1 MLRAPAW
8 SVLFCLT
15 ASLHSQSFSDQP
27 PGVVGG
33 GRGAVEVRKTSV
45 QAEIVDGV
53 ATTTI
58 RQVLGNRSDRE
69 AEGWWMLPLPKN
81 SVADGFT
88 MTVGDKELAG
98 EVLAA
103 DQARAVYERI
113 VRQRRDPGLLE
124 FVGDGLLRARVFP
137 IPARG
142 EVAVTVRLRQV
153 LTPTGGLYEW
163 SWPLRATRLGDSPAG
178 VLGVAV
184 SIRSQ
189 TPLSMVT
196 TPNGGAAVVRDG
208 EHAATV
214 SWEDAPGKSEDPR
227 VLFGLREQEFGL
239 HLLTHRKAGEPGWFT
254 LMLAPKHG
262 DLAVEQLPRR
272 CVQLVID
279 TSGSMSGPKILQAK
293 AAVRAFLAS
302 LRPTDCFQVA
312 TFAHT
317 TTTFFPAPVP
327 ADAEHVA
334 AAVAKVESL
343 TASGGTNLCSAL
355 ELAFLGPESCPDAK
369 SFVHQLVFVTDGEP
383 TVGVTSPQQI
393 LARAREADRHGLAV
407 FALGVGTAIDVPLLD
422 DLALQHRGAR
432 DFVDDDESIEVKVSA
447 LCRKIGQ
454 PALQDVEVRCDGAD
468 TFEMLPTR
476 VRDVFCGDVV
486 HVVGRYRGHGEHKV
500 VVTGTQNGERREFVF
515 PVLFPEERGEHA
527 FVAAVWARQHV
538 TALLRELR
546 VQGAKQELVDEVR
559 RLSLAYGIVTPLTSQ
574 LILEEE
580 MRLGG
585 ASLLPGGGGGRSG
598 GPAGP
603 STGGPAGPSTGG
615 PAGPSTG
622 GPAGPS
628 TGGPAAGFGGS
639 RTGAEAVRR
648 SRAQDDVGL
657 RDGVDQ
663 AEGVRRAG
671 GRTFLR
677 VGRDLVEQGLPADWE
692 KQAET
697 VEAYS
702 DAYFELMRNAPEL
715 REILA
720 LGDRLVFRH
729 GRRVLRV
736 RSADEASPPPK

>member
-1 MLRAPAW
+1 MLRAPVW
-8 SVLFCLT
+8 SVLFSLA
-15 ASLHSQSFSDQP
+15 ASLSAQSFSVDP
-27 PGVVGG
+27 PGTGPVGG
-33 GRGAVEVRKTSV
+33 GGGAVEVRKTSV

-103 DQARAVYERI
+103 DSARAIYERI

-163 SWPLRATRLGDSPAG
+163 SWPRRATRLGDSQSG

-196 TPNGGAAVVRDG
+196 TPNGGASVVREG
-208 EHAATV
+208 EHAATL

-239 HLLTHRKAGEPGWFT
+239 HLLAHRNAGEPGWFT
-254 LMLAPKHG
+254 LMLAPKQG
-262 DLAVEQLPRR
+262 DLSAEQLPRR
-272 CVQLVID
+272 FVQLVVD

-312 TFAHT
+312 TFAHA
-317 TTTFFPAPVP
+317 TTTFFPTPVP
-327 ADAEHVA
+327 ADSEHLAEA
-334 AAVAKVESL
+334 MAKVDSL

-355 ELAFLGPESCPDAK
+355 ELAFLGPETCPDAK
-369 SFVHQLVFVTDGEP
+369 AFVHQLVFVTDGEP

-432 DFVDDDESIEVKVSA
+432 DFVDDEESIEVKVSA

-454 PALQDVEVRCDGAD
+454 PALQDVEVRCDGVD
-468 TFEMLPTR
+468 VFEMLPTR
-476 VRDVFCGDVV
+476 VRDVFRGDVV

-515 PVLFPEERGEHA
+515 PVHFPEVHGEHA

-546 VQGAKQELVDEVR
+546 VQGAKKELVDEVR
-559 RLSLAYGIVTPLTSQ
+559 RLSLAYGIVTPWTSQ

-585 ASLLPGGGGGRSG
+585 SSLQPGGGGGR
-598 GPAGP
+598 
-603 STGGPAGPSTGG
+603 TGGPAGPSTGG

-622 GPAGPS
+622 GPGGPS
-628 TGGPAAGFGGS
+628 TGGPPLAGFGGV
-639 RTGAEAVRR
+639 RTGAEAVRG

-657 RDGVDQ
+657 RDGGDQ
-663 AEGVRRAG
+663 GEGVRRAG
-671 GRTFLR
+671 GRTFLL

-702 DAYFELMRNAPEL
+702 DAYFELMRSAPEL

-729 GRRVLRV
+729 GQRVVRV
-736 RSADEASPPPK
+736 RPTDVPPPPTK

>member
-1 MLRAPAW
+1 MLRAPVW
-8 SVLFCLT
+8 SVLFSLA
-15 ASLHSQSFSDQP
+15 ASLSAQSFSVDP
-27 PGVVGG
+27 PGTGPVGG
-33 GRGAVEVRKTSV
+33 GGGAVEVRKTSV

-103 DQARAVYERI
+103 DSARAIYERI

-163 SWPLRATRLGDSPAG
+163 SWPRRATRLGDSQSG

-196 TPNGGAAVVRDG
+196 TPNGGASVVREG
-208 EHAATV
+208 EHAATL

-239 HLLTHRKAGEPGWFT
+239 HLLAHRNAGEPGWFT
-254 LMLAPKHG
+254 LMLAPKQG
-262 DLAVEQLPRR
+262 DLSAEQLPRR
-272 CVQLVID
+272 FVQLVVD

-312 TFAHT
+312 TFAHA
-317 TTTFFPAPVP
+317 TTTFFPTPVP
-327 ADAEHVA
+327 ADSEHLA
-334 AAVAKVESL
+334 AAMAKVDSL

-355 ELAFLGPESCPDAK
+355 ELAFLGPETCPDAK
-369 SFVHQLVFVTDGEP
+369 AFVHQLVFVTDGEP

-432 DFVDDDESIEVKVSA
+432 DFVDDEESIEVKVSA

-454 PALQDVEVRCDGAD
+454 PALQDVEVRCDGVDA
-468 TFEMLPTR
+468 FEMLPTR
-476 VRDVFCGDVV
+476 VRDVFRGDVV

-515 PVLFPEERGEHA
+515 PVHFPEVHGEHA

-546 VQGAKQELVDEVR
+546 VQGAKKELVDEVR
-559 RLSLAYGIVTPLTSQ
+559 RLSLAYGIVTPWTSQ

-585 ASLLPGGGGGRSG
+585 SSLQPGGGGGR
-598 GPAGP
+598 
-603 STGGPAGPSTGG
+603 TGGPAGPSTGG

-622 GPAGPS
+622 GPGGPS
-628 TGGPAAGFGGS
+628 TGGPPLAGFGGV
-639 RTGAEAVRR
+639 RTGAEAVRG

-657 RDGVDQ
+657 RDGGDQ
-663 AEGVRRAG
+663 GEGVRRAG
-671 GRTFLR
+671 GRTFLL

-702 DAYFELMRNAPEL
+702 DAYFELMRSAPEL

-729 GRRVLRV
+729 GQRVVRV
-736 RSADEASPPPK
+736 RPTDVPPPPTK